1 MNLESVLERTRHV
14 IRRKHMAWNTEET
27 YCGWINRFARF
38 VCKLPKELSSE
49 EKVEKFLTCMA
60 RRGCSASTQNQAFN
74 AIIFLYKEVL
84 KKPLLNIN
92 ALRVRKPAR
101 VRTAPSRTEV
111 ARILSHI
118 EQQEENENDYPI
130 KLIVKLLYGCG
141 LRVSEPLNIRLKD
154 VEFENRRLVI
164 RDGKG
169 GKDRVVP
176 LPGSLVPAL
185 QEQVKKAQQ
194 MWMRDRQ
201 NNIPVP
207 LPDALARKY
216 PRAQE
221 SIGWYWL
228 FPAQQT
234 CNHPR
239 TGQVVR
245 WRVHEVNVQR
255 AVRRAAIASGLD
267 SVVTPHVLRH
277 AFATHSLQQGVN
289 VRDVQEVMG
298 HSSLETTMRY
308 LHTSADTLRSP
319 LETLPT
325 QMPALPVQPCVQPPQ
340 APVATQSPRPPVPV
354 QQPLP
359 VQGRAPVRTP
369 LPHAPVNAKHQRAH
383 RSIEQESNPRPE
395 GVNVRERLLPFDRSG
410 PPTSTHFP
418 DWGDLRA
425 AA

>member
-38 VCKLPKELSSE
+38 VCKLPKEISSE

-74 AIIFLYKEVL
+74 AILFLYKEVL

-118 EQQEENENDYPI
+118 EQQEEKENDYPI

-176 LPGSLVPAL
+176 LPSSLVPAL
-185 QEQVKKAQQ
+185 QEQIKKAQQ

-201 NNIPVP
+201 NGIPVP

-234 CNHPR
+234 CKHPR

-308 LHTSADTLRSP
+308 LHTSADVLKSP

-325 QMPALPVQPCVQPPQ
+325 QMPAAPLQPLAQQPQ
-340 APVATQSPRPPVPV
+340 ASVAAQPTRPETPV
-354 QQPLP
+354 QQPP
-359 VQGRAPVRTP
+359 QVQGRASIRTP
-369 LPHAPVNAKHQRAH
+369 LPHSPANPNHQQPH
-383 RSIEQESNPRPE
+383 GSLEQEANSRPRE
-395 GVNVRERLLPFDRSG
+395 HRISERLFPFEQGNRPASRR
-410 PPTSTHFP
+410 FP
-418 DWGDLRA
+418 DWEDPRA